1 MNTNQTS
8 QIVKSSVRYSTN
20 LLDAE
25 KDYVADFKNKKLSEL
40 ERLEVEKHF
49 FKIVSQAYSDI
60 GNYSVSKENIK
71 LSITSLLN
79 ECLPYKHRI
88 SPTGVENAVKRG
100 IRKEFG
106 DYYGI
111 NAVSFN
117 LFLKSYME
125 STERRNAIEKQ
136 KRYEEQL
143 EREKENSMYIDSG
156 QTFTIYS
163 YEKYKESKVL
173 YDPANVAY
181 DWLKK
186 KNLIPTFTKE
196 DKEAIKMEAE
206 QRVRTFQ
213 EYENSGVPASEYIL
227 KRLQGRGEKK
237 KETFDE
243 KVLALCKQLHLRKIY
258 DQITLEQIEQANDKA
273 EN

>member
-1 MNTNQTS
+1 MNTNQTN

-25 KDYVADFKNKKLSEL
+25 KDYVNDFKSKPLSEL
-40 ERLEVEKHF
+40 DRLEVEKHF

-71 LSITSLLN
+71 LAISSLLN
-79 ECLPYKHRI
+79 ECLPYKNRI

-106 DYYGI
+106 EYYGI

-117 LFLKSYME
+117 LFLKSYIE
-125 STERRNAIEKQ
+125 STDRRNAIEKQ

-143 EREKENSMYIDSG
+143 QREKENAENYDSG
-156 QTFTIYS
+156 QSFTIYS
-163 YEKYKESKVL
+163 YDKYKEEGSI

-186 KNLIPTFTKE
+186 KNLIPTITKE
-196 DKEAIKMEAE
+196 LKESIKSEAE
-206 QRVRTFQ
+206 YRVRTFQ
-213 EYENSGVPASEYIL
+213 EHENKGVPASEYIL
-227 KRLQGRGEKK
+227 KRLQNRGKNK
-237 KETFDE
+237 QETFDE
-243 KVLALCKQLHLRKIY
+243 KVLALCKQLHLKIIF
-258 DQITLEQIEQANDKA
+258 DQITLEQIEQANDKT
-273 EN
+273 

>member
-1 MNTNQTS
+1 MNTNQTN

-25 KDYVADFKNKKLSEL
+25 KDYVTDFKSKPLSEL
-40 ERLEVEKHF
+40 DRLEVEKHF

-60 GNYSVSKENIK
+60 GNYSVSKDNIK
-71 LSITSLLN
+71 LAISSLLN
-79 ECLPYKHRI
+79 ECLPYRHRI

-117 LFLKSYME
+117 LFLKSYIE
-125 STERRNAIEKQ
+125 SAERKNAIEKQ

-143 EREKENSMYIDSG
+143 QREKENAENHDSG
-156 QTFTIYS
+156 QSFTIYS
-163 YEKYKESKVL
+163 YEKYKESGVL

-186 KNLIPTFTKE
+186 KNLIPVFTKE

-213 EYENSGVPASEYIL
+213 EHEKSGVPASEYIL

-243 KVLALCKQLHLRKIY
+243 KVLVLCKQIHLRKIY
-258 DQITLEQIEQANDKA
+258 DQITLEQIEQVK
-273 EN
+273 